1 MRIPILLTYGFSDTS
16 SRDALVRDP
25 GADELR
31 SVPTYV
37 LSESSWASRS
47 RRMLLV
53 DKLSRLDWV
62 ASAIGE
68 ENCCGVELHA
78 GGEVA
83 R

>member
-1 MRIPILLTYGFSDTS
+1 M
-16 SRDALVRDP
+16 
-25 GADELR
+25 GAPWAEELR
-31 SVPTYV
+31 SVPTNV

-47 RRMLLV
+47 RRILLV
-53 DKLSRLDWV
+53 VKLSKLDWV

-68 ENCCGVELHA
+68 ENCCGVEFHA

>member
-1 MRIPILLTYGFSDTS
+1 M
-16 SRDALVRDP
+16 
-25 GADELR
+25 GAPWEDELS
-31 SVPTYV
+31 SVPTDEV
-37 LSESSWASRS
+37 SESSWASRS

-53 DKLSRLDWV
+53 VKLSKFDWL

-68 ENCCGVELHA
+68 ENCCGVEFHA

>member
-1 MRIPILLTYGFSDTS
+1 MLTYGFSDAS
-16 SRDALVRDP
+16 SRDALMRDP
-25 GADELR
+25 GVDESS

-53 DKLSRLDWV
+53 DKLSKLDWV

-68 ENCCGVELHA
+68 ENCCGVEFHA

>member
-1 MRIPILLTYGFSDTS
+1 MEAPWAEELS
-16 SRDALVRDP
+16 S
-25 GADELR
+25 E
-31 SVPTYV
+31 PTNV

-47 RRMLLV
+47 RRRLLV
-53 DKLSRLDWV
+53 VKLSKLDWV

-68 ENCCGVELHA
+68 ENCCGVEFHA